1 MPSTLADPLY
11 ERLLDAF
18 PARRAYTR
26 ADWPEDGM
34 PGPVRHFLEQLLQH
48 HSRREA
54 RRLRR
59 ARTEWVDYDHPE
71 VEEAVRAF
79 FDAVEA
85 HTQIPADAWPDA
97 LQQATRHTTAYL
109 VRPVPTLTRFVYGE
123 QAEPLALDAV
133 DRRMRFFGPYAYL
146 RKAVQAYARERNLDA
161 FGPDRFETFLY
172 QFDERMTGDFEAAR
186 WVSLLEPLF
195 ETARWATDAREVP
208 VRLLRTF
215 FSEKKASTIEQ
226 ALARAAREGHDA
238 LGPTALRRLITSTTT
253 DAEASAPDGP
263 PTGDAPPLPD
273 DVTPDRDEGP
283 ADDDMWGVQG
293 AARPA
298 GQGDEA
304 AASTDGADGEGATP
318 LWQQFQQGRT
328 RSASAPSES
337 AGDGGGSGDD
347 DAPLW
352 SQFRQG
358 GGRAAS
364 AAEGADG
371 ASGTSGG
378 AAGSGGGNG
387 TPERGPDLQALE
399 QEIMGTSH
407 PPHRSVYIRQLF
419 DGDEDAYRAVLQ
431 RLRTADSWSEASDII
446 ASDVFR
452 QHKVNIYSDAAVHFT
467 NAIEERFRSASS

>member
-34 PGPVRHFLEQLLQH
+34 PAPVRHFLEQFLKH

-59 ARTEWVDYDHPE
+59 ARTDWVDYDHPE
-71 VEEAVRAF
+71 VEQAVRAF

-85 HTQIPADAWPDA
+85 HTRIPPDAWADA
-97 LQQATRHTTAYL
+97 LRQATRHTTAYL

-123 QAEPLALDAV
+123 QAEPLALNDV
-133 DRRMRFFGPYAYL
+133 DRRMRFFGPYDYL
-146 RKAVQAYARERNLDA
+146 RKAVQAYARERSLEA
-161 FGPDRFETFLY
+161 LGPDRFETFLY
-172 QFDERMTGDFEAAR
+172 QFDERMTGDFDAAR

-195 ETARWATDAREVP
+195 ETTRWATDAREVP

-226 ALARAAREGHDA
+226 ALARAAREGHGP
-238 LGPTALRRLITSTTT
+238 LSPTALRRLITNAST
-253 DAEASAPDGP
+253 SAGATAVPDEP
-263 PTGDAPPLPD
+263 PTGDAPPMPD
-273 DVTPDRDEGP
+273 DLTPDRADAAP
-283 ADDDMWGVQG
+283 DDDAWGVQG

-298 GQGDEA
+298 EPDAEETGDEA
-304 AASTDGADGEGATP
+304 ATGATP

-328 RSASAPSES
+328 RSASPSE
-337 AGDGGGSGDD
+337 GGSDNEGSPSDA

-358 GGRAAS
+358 GGRAAPS
-364 AAEGADG
+364 DERAAESD
-371 ASGTSGG
+371 G
-378 AAGSGGGNG
+378 AAGEGMGSDGERNG
-387 TPERGPDLQALE
+387 PTGRGPGLAALE

-419 DGDEDAYRAVLQ
+419 DGDEEAYRSVLQ

-452 QHKVNIYSDAAVHFT
+452 RHKVNIYSDAAVHFT